1 MDINELKALK
11 KQLKLTTNDIAYMA
25 ELPYSTVSKIFT
37 GETQNPQYLTLEKI
51 NAVLQKEA
59 QKARIAAYIGYMKK
73 FFEDHPEAE
82 YDTREYHK
90 YLRQKYGVSPSSD
103 SSDAP
108 STEGSLA
115 KQVPLALSVS
125 EYFSLETDR
134 TVELIDGQLIYND
147 LPTMAHQKVVE
158 GLGFAIKSFIKDNN
172 GKCASYSCGINLQLD
187 EEDNSILAPDIVV
200 VCDQSKETD
209 FGILGAPDWIIEVT
223 SPSTRKKDY
232 RQKLSKYMEHGVREY
247 WVIDMQKEIVATYIN
262 EMPVVTGIYKFS
274 DAIPVFIYDG
284 KLTICIDDIK

>member
-59 QKARIAAYIGYMKK
+59 QKARIAAYIGYMKR

-103 SSDAP
+103 SSVPP
-108 STEGSLA
+108 STEGSLV

-134 TVELIDGQLIYND
+134 TVELISSLMKKTTPFLLQILS
-147 LPTMAHQKVVE
+147 LFV
-158 GLGFAIKSFIKDNN
+158 IKAK
-172 GKCASYSCGINLQLD
+172 
-187 EEDNSILAPDIVV
+187 
-200 VCDQSKETD
+200 
-209 FGILGAPDWIIEVT
+209 
-223 SPSTRKKDY
+223 
-232 RQKLSKYMEHGVREY
+232 
-247 WVIDMQKEIVATYIN
+247 
-262 EMPVVTGIYKFS
+262 
-274 DAIPVFIYDG
+274 
-284 KLTICIDDIK
+284 KLTSVFLVPPTG